1 MDLTNE
7 FRVGVPIDE
16 AWKVLTDAELIAP
29 CMPGAQ
35 LTEIDGDTFK
45 GKVKIKLGAITAQY
59 QGKGEW
65 VEQDAENY
73 SAVLKAAGRD
83 TRGQGNA
90 AAEVSMKLTAD
101 GDGTQVLVVTDLKV
115 TGKVAQFGRGIMAD
129 VTAKLLLQ
137 FVECLETKILAPADG
152 ESAESAESAEP
163 KSEAASVAAVSG
175 GPRQIDMPEP
185 EAVNIVGAAGLPIV
199 KRVAPVVIGLFVLWL
214 LLRRRRR

>member
-101 GDGTQVLVVTDLKV
+101 GDGTKVSVVTDLKV

-152 ESAESAESAEP
+152 EAAESAEP
-163 KSEAASVAAVSG
+163 EDNAPLTAPT
-175 GPRQIDMPEP
+175 GPRQVNMPEP
-185 EAVNIVGAAGLPIV
+185 EAVNLVGAAGLPVV

>member
-16 AWKVLTDAELIAP
+16 AWKVLTNAELIAP

-35 LTEIDGDTFK
+35 LTEVDGDTFK

-101 GDGTQVLVVTDLKV
+101 GDGTKVLVVTDLKV

-137 FVECLETKILAPADG
+137 FVECLETKILAPADP
-152 ESAESAESAEP
+152 ESEAVAESEARNSAAP
-163 KSEAASVAAVSG
+163 ASSAASS

-185 EAVNIVGAAGLPIV
+185 EAVSLVGAAGLPVV
-199 KRVAPVVIGLFVLWL
+199 KRLAPVVIGLFVLWL
-214 LLRRRRR
+214 LLRRRR

>member
-35 LTEIDGDTFK
+35 LTEIDGDAFK

-65 VEQDAENY
+65 VELDAENY

-129 VTAKLLLQ
+129 VTEKLLLQ

-152 ESAESAESAEP
+152 ESAEP
-163 KSEAASVAAVSG
+163 TIEAASVAAASG

>member
-35 LTEIDGDTFK
+35 LTEVDGDTFK

-65 VEQDAENY
+65 VEQDSENY
-73 SAVLKAAGRD
+73 RAVLKASGRD

-90 AAEVSMKLTAD
+90 AGEVTMQLTAD
-101 GDGTQVLVVTDLKV
+101 GDATEVLVVTDLKV

-137 FVECLETKILAPADG
+137 FVECLETKILAPASP
-152 ESAESAESAEP
+152 ESEV
-163 KSEAASVAAVSG
+163 SEAGAAGTSPAAE
-175 GPRQIDMPEP
+175 GPRKIDMPEP
-185 EAVNIVGAAGLPIV
+185 EAVSLVGAAGLPVV
-199 KRVAPVVIGLFVLWL
+199 KRVAPLAIGLIVLWL